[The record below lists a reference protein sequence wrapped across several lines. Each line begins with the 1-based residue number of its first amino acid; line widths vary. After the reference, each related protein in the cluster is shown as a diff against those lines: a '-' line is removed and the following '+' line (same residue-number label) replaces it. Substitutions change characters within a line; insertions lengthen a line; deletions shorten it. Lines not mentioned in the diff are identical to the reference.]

1 MITIDSQIWIYYW
14 DINALEYENVEFW
27 LNGKNNDGILF
38 KEEIVLSAIIPIEVG
53 HHLFRLTEFKKKLEK
68 DIVEDLILSLI
79 SSENCQLIEID
90 AILLVDAIQKLK
102 KFSAMGISG
111 RDVLILATMDRLKV
125 STIATHDKNIL
136 ALKEYRRIDPVFD
149 PPLKLEIGE
158 KFDEKDI

>member
-1 MITIDSQIWIYYW
+1 M
-14 DINALEYENVEFW
+14 
-27 LNGKNNDGILF
+27 
-38 KEEIVLSAIIPIEVG
+38 
-53 HHLFRLTEFKKKLEK
+53 EK

-102 KFSAMGISG
+102 KFSAMGIGG

-136 ALKEYRRIDPVFD
+136 ALKEYRRIDPVLN